1 MARSTRRAVSSLETQ
16 TAQQNHY
23 TLIFFR
29 EQAVSH
35 AKFSVENDYED
46 KKGLRSG
53 NLRLRG
59 AFTWRHFR
67 LIVIG
72 AFYPFLASFVE
83 QRTLFALYNN

>member
-1 MARSTRRAVSSLETQ
+1 MSGFSSILTKRMHISPLLLTILQ
-16 TAQQNHY
+16 SHY
-23 TLIFFR
+23 IRIFLR
-29 EQAVSH
+29 DQAVSH
-35 AKFSVENDYED
+35 AKFSVENDNED

-72 AFYPFLASFVE
+72 TFYPFLASFVH
-83 QRTLFALYNN
+83 

>member
-1 MARSTRRAVSSLETQ
+1 M
-16 TAQQNHY
+16 
-23 TLIFFR
+23 
-29 EQAVSH
+29 VSH

-46 KKGLRSG
+46 KNGLRSG

-72 AFYPFLASFVE
+72 AFNSFLARFVE
-83 QRTLFALYNN
+83 QRTLFALHNN